1 MIKSRLPVTKI
12 LLNLLAFTG
21 RETIDFLT
29 LLQDLHLY
37 RGIFIRGGYEYVR
50 EFKRL
55 QRENY
60 ARQALYNLRYSRYVI
75 ARRAGHRLMVHLTD
89 KGKEALLSFQLRQAD
104 RRLDRRY
111 TVVIFDIPQSAR
123 VARRQ
128 FRLLLRQ
135 GGFIKLQQSVWISQ
149 RDVYQLISD
158 LVRHL
163 KLESWVNVFLAS
175 NFLHLPKA

>member
-12 LLNLLAFTG
+12 LLGLLAFTG
-21 RETIDFLT
+21 RKTIDFLT
-29 LLQDLHLY
+29 LLQDIHLY
-37 RGIFIRGGYEYVR
+37 RGIFIRGRYEYVQ
-50 EFKRL
+50 EFKKL

-60 ARQALYNLRYSRYVI
+60 ARQTLYSLRHSRYVV
-75 ARRAGHRLMVHLTD
+75 ARRTGNRLMVHLTD
-89 KGKEALLSFQLRQAD
+89 KGQEALLSFQLRQVD

-111 TVVIFDIPQSAR
+111 TVVIFDIPQSERA
-123 VARRQ
+123 ARRQ

-135 GGFIKLQQSVWISQ
+135 GGFAKLQQSVWISQ
-149 RDVYQLISD
+149 CDVYQLISD

-175 NFLHLPKA
+175 DFLHLPKA